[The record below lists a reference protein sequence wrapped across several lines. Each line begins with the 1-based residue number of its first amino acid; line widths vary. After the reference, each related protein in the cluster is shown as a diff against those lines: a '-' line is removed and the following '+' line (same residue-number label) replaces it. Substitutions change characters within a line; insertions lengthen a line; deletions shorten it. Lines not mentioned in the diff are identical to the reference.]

1 MLGKG
6 KLRSAS
12 QTLWAIFL
20 AALIGLSLVSCDRG
34 TAATPDDLFAQG
46 TALVQEA
53 TGKSVPAAISEI
65 SPPPALQTLGQEME
79 EYQPQVKILSP
90 RSDAIIE
97 ATEVTARVQVQNLS
111 LYKDEKFGLG
121 PHLHI
126 ALDNQP
132 GQEIYDTSQ
141 PITFSELQPGT
152 HTIRVFASRPW
163 HESFKNEGSYAQ
175 VTFHVFT
182 KTLDNRPDSALPLL
196 TYNSPEGSYGAEPIP
211 LDFYLTNAP
220 LHFVAQENPD
230 DEILDWRIRC
240 TVNGESFILDRW
252 QTIYLK
258 GFKRGRNWVKLEF
271 LDETG
276 EPIQNAFNTTARLVN
291 YNPGQADSLSKLLA
305 GKLSAEEARSI
316 VDPNYVAPTS
326 ATPKPESSEA
336 TPTSTPKTEA
346 TTVPGSTSPDSPSA
360 EEAEP
365 KAEPVQSD
373 KVKEAATP
381 ESSSDKTSAASETKP
396 PADVQQGDKPKET
409 STTTSAAT
417 TPPTVSAPSTAA
429 PAPVSMPSTPEEDTD
444 ESPPPQSPI
453 QPSEKVDRRQAEEQ
467 TEPTPSDDRIDRS
480 VPSQAPLSPTAETM
494 TDSPSEAAEAPEP
507 PSDKSLAAE
516 PTQSEDPSQ
525 QGRLNRAQFG
535 KYFNRFRDQFSADR
549 ASVEQ
554 DSPTPDKENEG
565 APLPISETTL
575 PADNESFAPQSEGT
589 TDQLV
594 ENAEEATSSGDRSSA
609 EIEATDSVGS
619 GQAELDVETEAA
631 IAPIVR

>member
-53 TGKSVPAAISEI
+53 TGKSVPAAISEV

-79 EYQPQVKILSP
+79 AYQPQVKILSP

-97 ATEVTARVQVQNLS
+97 ATEVTARVQVQNLPV
-111 LYKDEKFGLG
+111 YKDEKFGLG
-121 PHLHI
+121 PHFHI

-182 KTLDNRPDSALPLL
+182 KTLDNRPDLSLPLL
-196 TYNSPEGSYGAEPIP
+196 TYNLPEGSYGAEPIP

-230 DEILDWRIRC
+230 DDILDWRIRC

-271 LDETG
+271 LDEQG
-276 EPIQNAFNTTARLVN
+276 NPIQNAFNTTARLVN
-291 YNPGQADSLSKLLA
+291 YDPRQTDSLSKLLA
-305 GKLSAEEARSI
+305 GKLSAEEVGSI
-316 VDPNYVAPTS
+316 VDPDYVAPTS
-326 ATPKPESSEA
+326 AMPKAESAET
-336 TPTSTPKTEA
+336 TPTSTPKPEPTA
-346 TTVPGSTSPDSPSA
+346 VPSSNASDSAAA
-360 EEAEP
+360 EKTEP
-365 KAEPVQSD
+365 KAEPIPSA
-373 KVKEAATP
+373 KVEETATP
-381 ESSSDKTSAASETKP
+381 EPSSGEKSAASETKS
-396 PADVQQGDKPKET
+396 PADVQQGDTLKET
-409 STTTSAAT
+409 STTTPAAT
-417 TPPTVSAPSTAA
+417 TPPTA
-429 PAPVSMPSTPEEDTD
+429 PAPTTVIPAPVTTPSSPD
-444 ESPPPQSPI
+444 ENMRESLQPQSPTKS
-453 QPSEKVDRRQAEEQ
+453 PEVDRRQAEEQ

-480 VPSQAPLSPTAETM
+480 VPSQAPLSPTVETM
-494 TDSPSEAAEAPEP
+494 TDSSSEAAEAPPEP
-507 PSDKSLAAE
+507 PADQSQAAE

-535 KYFNRFRDQFSADR
+535 KYFNRFRDQFAADR

-554 DSPTPDKENEG
+554 ESPTPDKENEG
-565 APLPISETTL
+565 APLPVSETTL

-619 GQAELDVETEAA
+619 GQEELDVETEAA
-631 IAPIVR
+631 IAPTVR

>member
-1 MLGKG
+1 M
-6 KLRSAS
+6 
-12 QTLWAIFL
+12 
-20 AALIGLSLVSCDRG
+20 
-34 TAATPDDLFAQG
+34 
-46 TALVQEA
+46 
-53 TGKSVPAAISEI
+53 
-65 SPPPALQTLGQEME
+65 
-79 EYQPQVKILSP
+79 
-90 RSDAIIE
+90 
-97 ATEVTARVQVQNLS
+97 
-111 LYKDEKFGLG
+111 
-121 PHLHI
+121 
-126 ALDNQP
+126 
-132 GQEIYDTSQ
+132 
-141 PITFSELQPGT
+141 
-152 HTIRVFASRPW
+152 
-163 HESFKNEGSYAQ
+163 
-175 VTFHVFT
+175 
-182 KTLDNRPDSALPLL
+182 PLL
-196 TYNSPEGSYGAEPIP
+196 TYNLPEGSYGAEPIP

-230 DEILDWRIRC
+230 DDILDWRIRC

-271 LDETG
+271 LDEQG
-276 EPIQNAFNTTARLVN
+276 NPIQNAFNTTARLVN
-291 YNPGQADSLSKLLA
+291 YDPRQTDSLSKLLA

-316 VDPNYVAPTS
+316 VDPDYVAPTS
-326 ATPKPESSEA
+326 ATPKPEAAE
-336 TPTSTPKTEA
+336 TPSTSTPKPEPTA
-346 TTVPGSTSPDSPSA
+346 VPSSNASDSAAA
-360 EEAEP
+360 EKTEP
-365 KAEPVQSD
+365 KAEPIIPSA
-373 KVKEAATP
+373 KVEETATP
-381 ESSSDKTSAASETKP
+381 EPSSGEKSAASETKS
-396 PADVQQGDKPKET
+396 PADVQQGDTLKET
-409 STTTSAAT
+409 STTTPAAT
-417 TPPTVSAPSTAA
+417 TPPTVSAPPTAA
-429 PAPVSMPSTPEEDTD
+429 PAPVATPSTPEEDTD